1 MQTTVLRG
9 YCPQEESPMNNICW
23 WWNCDEAVEFPA
35 VFWSR
40 SIQSAR
46 ASINEDDWYN
56 QVLLDE
62 NILEWSQESEEMQII
77 IQDMI
82 KYSEALLRN
91 AGIDIVVFLILVLC
105 LMTAAVI
112 FLIVKEL
119 KSSILEYNKSC
130 TICKVW

>member
-1 MQTTVLRG
+1 
-9 YCPQEESPMNNICW
+9 
-23 WWNCDEAVEFPA
+23 
-35 VFWSR
+35 
-40 SIQSAR
+40 
-46 ASINEDDWYN
+46 
-56 QVLLDE
+56 
-62 NILEWSQESEEMQII
+62 MQII

-130 TICKVW
+130 TICKV

>member
-1 MQTTVLRG
+1 
-9 YCPQEESPMNNICW
+9 
-23 WWNCDEAVEFPA
+23 
-35 VFWSR
+35 
-40 SIQSAR
+40 
-46 ASINEDDWYN
+46 
-56 QVLLDE
+56 
-62 NILEWSQESEEMQII
+62 
-77 IQDMI
+77 MI

-130 TICKVW
+130 TICKV